1 MKKLYRIVSL
11 LIVLI
16 FLSTYNSIEF
26 NLIEE
31 KKNNFFKIKKIK
43 IVNNSLIKK
52 TKIKINLKKIY
63 NKNIFTIKKKDIEN
77 PLKEIDFFKKIE
89 VKKKYPNTII
99 VKVFETKPVAFLY
112 INKDKYLLDE
122 LSNLILIK
130 DKTDFSKLPSVFG
143 KGAEN
148 NFIQFFDQLQKNK
161 FPIKYVKNFYF
172 YQIGRWDLQLL
183 NDKTIKF
190 PYNNI
195 ETAIRKSIELLN
207 RKDFENYNIIDLR
220 IEGKIIVE

>member
-148 NFIQFFDQLQKNK
+148 NFIKFFDQLQKNK

-195 ETAIRKSIELLN
+195 EIAIGKSIELLN